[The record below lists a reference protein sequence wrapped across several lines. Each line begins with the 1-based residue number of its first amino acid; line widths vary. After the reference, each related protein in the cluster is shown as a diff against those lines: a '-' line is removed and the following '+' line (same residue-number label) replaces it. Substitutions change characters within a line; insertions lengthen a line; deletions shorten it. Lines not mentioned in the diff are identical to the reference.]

1 MRTSIGEFLFI
12 LRKSKGMTQQE
23 VADRLG
29 VSNKTVSSW
38 ETGASCPD
46 ISLLPAIAELYGVT
60 CDELLR
66 GERAPSGQPD
76 NPARRE
82 KALGRLLAQYKNS
95 AFYMTLVGI
104 ALYAAYAAATGGFAE
119 GADAA
124 AVLTEGMTCGSVATV
139 LRVLFEG
146 RGDAKTECVKA
157 LLAGYEVSDE
167 AAKNIA
173 ARVGK
178 DEAGAKELLAEI
190 AGGENAEALYPLLE
204 KTLAAL

>member
-1 MRTSIGEFLFI
+1 M
-12 LRKSKGMTQQE
+12 
-23 VADRLG
+23 
-29 VSNKTVSSW
+29 
-38 ETGASCPD
+38 P
-46 ISLLPAIAELYGVT
+46 
-60 CDELLR
+60 
-66 GERAPSGQPD
+66 
-76 NPARRE
+76 RRP
-82 KALGRLLAQYKNS
+82 
-95 AFYMTLVGI
+95 
-104 ALYAAYAAATGGFAE
+104 GGFAE